1 MPTLTEAERLN
12 LALEKLKFG
21 DFQERWDIVKVLPE
35 FGAQILPS
43 LLQIWQEPRLETEA
57 RWFSGR
63 LLAQYPQPEVILA
76 LAQLLKEDAPREL
89 RAVAAEGLASMG
101 ESAIYPLVD
110 LLENSD
116 TRYLAVQ
123 ALAQMRRSGVI
134 EPLLKIVGDGDGLL
148 RAIALEALG
157 SFRDERIFPV
167 LVRALGDREEKV
179 QQEALQALG
188 YWGEAAT
195 SQVERIATLLS
206 ASSSS
211 LAQQAALTLGR
222 IATPEAA
229 KALYQVLKLAPIPLE
244 RQKHLVK
251 ALGWMEIP
259 LALDYLAE
267 SLAVAPPLLCQEIIT
282 LLGRQ
287 TQEEGK
293 KHAAQILVDWL
304 ERGGTVLE
312 NAPIRQFLATALGEL
327 GQVET
332 VEVLRCLSTDEDTYV
347 RLHAQAALKKFS

>member
-1 MPTLTEAERLN
+1 M
-12 LALEKLKFG
+12 K
-21 DFQERWDIVKVLPE
+21 ILPE
-35 FGAQILPS
+35 FGGQVLPL
-43 LLQIWQEPRLETEA
+43 LLQIWQDSRLDLEA

-76 LAQLLKEDAPREL
+76 LAQLLKADAPREL
-89 RAVAAEGLASMG
+89 RVVAAEALASMG

-110 LLENSD
+110 LSEHTP

-123 ALAQMRRSGVI
+123 ALAQIRRPGVI
-134 EPLLKIVGDGDGLL
+134 EPLLKMVEDEDDVI
-148 RAIALEALG
+148 RAIATEALG
-157 SFRDERIFPV
+157 SCRDERIFVV

-206 ASSSS
+206 TPSPS

-222 IATPEAA
+222 IATPDAA
-229 KALYQVLKLAPIPLE
+229 RAVYQALKLSPSPA
-244 RQKHLVK
+244 HLVK

-282 LLGRQ
+282 ILGRQ

-293 KHAAQILVDWL
+293 KHAAQILVDWV
-304 ERGGTVLE
+304 ERGATVLE
-312 NAPIRQFLATALGEL
+312 NATIRQCLATALGEL
-327 GQVET
+327 GQAEAVK
-332 VEVLRCLSTDEDTYV
+332 VLRCLSTDEDTYV